1 MKKAK
6 KRTAKKA
13 SVKKPV
19 AKKKTPTAAQLA
31 YYARNKTAAGKRKY
45 ANSDKLKREKALR
58 NAGHTITAHVV
69 EEPEITQAQFEEM
82 LNQPLVYVSPKTATA
97 VQEGS
102 VKYIVVGIGNDIF
115 RMEAT
120 DSLLQKLALDCLKL
134 IPAPR
139 T

>member
-45 ANSDKLKREKALR
+45 ANSDKLKRIAALKL
-58 NAGHTITAHVV
+58 AGKEPIVAV
-69 EEPEITQAQFEEM
+69 EADPPAGVT
-82 LNQPLVYVSPKTATA
+82 YSTSKTATA

-102 VKYIVVGIGNDIF
+102 VKYIVVGVGNDIF